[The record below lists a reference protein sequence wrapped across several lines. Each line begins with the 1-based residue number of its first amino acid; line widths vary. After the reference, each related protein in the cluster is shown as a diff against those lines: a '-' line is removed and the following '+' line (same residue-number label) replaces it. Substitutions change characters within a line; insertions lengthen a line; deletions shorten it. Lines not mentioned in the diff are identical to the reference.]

1 MNTSGAAGSLPRV
14 FPTQKFL
21 TACAWGVHLYTA
33 LGAALG
39 LLAIFF
45 ASRGD
50 FRASFLAM
58 GAATIID
65 CSDGPL
71 ARWLM
76 VKIRVPTFDG
86 ALLDN
91 IVDYLTYTVAPVFL
105 MLEAGIIPDSRWGL
119 ALACFVMLASVYGFC
134 HTEAKTPD
142 HYFLGFPNYWN
153 LVAFYLYCLGSS
165 TVVQRRRA
173 FDSRRDGVHAAQVHL
188 SKSNRAAAAD
198 HAHAWSHLGIF
209 DGRVAADAADCESD
223 HVVGRSELHRLLL
236 HCFVHSSRAICAP
249 VQSSGVDLMAESE
262 LHTAAVASESW
273 LEVID
278 SDSPLLLIAPHGG
291 RAEPRT
297 RSMLN
302 PKVNDLHT
310 AEITRG
316 LAARLG
322 ASALINVAMDRNRLD
337 CNRLSQII
345 ERAPW
350 LLELIAERVDAIVA
364 RHGRVTVLLIHGWN
378 IIEPRLDFGLGL
390 RTFGR
395 RIASARF
402 RLRLCLRRFYQWPPR
417 RPRRAPASAWNQADL
432 RHALSGRRF
441 AESAAGL
448 HRASSA
454 KSERRA
460 SLDFRN
466 CDARHR
472 RCGPTRIV
480 GRAEDAR

>member
-1 MNTSGAAGSLPRV
+1 MTSSGAAGSLPRV

-153 LVAFYLYCLGSS
+153 LVAFYLYCLGSGTAFNVVVLLILAVMVFMPLKYIYPNR
-165 TVVQRRRA
+165 TVPLRPITLTLGIIWGFLTVA
-173 FDSRRDGVHAAQVHL
+173 SLLMLPTVNPIMLWAGLSYIAYYFIASFILHARFVLQ
-188 SKSNRAAAAD
+188 SNRAA
-198 HAHAWSHLGIF
+198 S
-209 DGRVAADAADCESD
+209 
-223 HVVGRSELHRLLL
+223 
-236 HCFVHSSRAICAP
+236 
-249 VQSSGVDLMAESE
+249 
-262 LHTAAVASESW
+262 T
-273 LEVID
+273 
-278 SDSPLLLIAPHGG
+278 
-291 RAEPRT
+291 
-297 RSMLN
+297 
-302 PKVNDLHT
+302 
-310 AEITRG
+310 
-316 LAARLG
+316 
-322 ASALINVAMDRNRLD
+322 
-337 CNRLSQII
+337 
-345 ERAPW
+345 
-350 LLELIAERVDAIVA
+350 
-364 RHGRVTVLLIHGWN
+364 
-378 IIEPRLDFGLGL
+378 
-390 RTFGR
+390 
-395 RIASARF
+395 
-402 RLRLCLRRFYQWPPR
+402 
-417 RPRRAPASAWNQADL
+417 
-432 RHALSGRRF
+432 
-441 AESAAGL
+441 
-448 HRASSA
+448 
-454 KSERRA
+454 
-460 SLDFRN
+460 
-466 CDARHR
+466 
-472 RCGPTRIV
+472 
-480 GRAEDAR
+480 